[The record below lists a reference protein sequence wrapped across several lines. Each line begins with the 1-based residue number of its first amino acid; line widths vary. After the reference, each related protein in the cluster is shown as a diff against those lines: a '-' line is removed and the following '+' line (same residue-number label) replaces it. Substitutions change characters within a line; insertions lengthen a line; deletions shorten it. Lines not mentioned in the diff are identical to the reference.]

1 MLWAILLALTV
12 LAVPSHALLFR
23 PTARR
28 GCLRRSTSLH
38 AEEKEEEY
46 RTTSRAQEAMKYYA
60 GLVNDPITDLQLN
73 EEQAKRDNLTPNLRL
88 AGIFVVILGGLFKA
102 FLQSNVDTAP
112 FSP

>member
-1 MLWAILLALTV
+1 
-12 LAVPSHALLFR
+12 
-23 PTARR
+23 
-28 GCLRRSTSLH
+28 
-38 AEEKEEEY
+38 
-46 RTTSRAQEAMKYYA
+46 MKYYA